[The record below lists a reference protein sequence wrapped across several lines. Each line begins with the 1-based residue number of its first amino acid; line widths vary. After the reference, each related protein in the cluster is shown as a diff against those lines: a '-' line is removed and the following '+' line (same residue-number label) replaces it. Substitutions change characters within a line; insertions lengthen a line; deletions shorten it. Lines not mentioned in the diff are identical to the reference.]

1 MKFDKKATGKKTLPV
16 TNPLWGGSVVKVR
29 AMKDNTQLQEELS
42 NRLEEIELRF
52 AHWMGRASLLG
63 LVLLPLVPG
72 SLALA
77 SIGTKFP
84 TQLDIPIWLA
94 WAIGGATALGIELL
108 GLIAVRLAL
117 KMRRFNR
124 RAVGLDVEAAPLAQG
139 YAAAV
144 LYVGTVLTLTML
156 LKIWPH
162 AALYALLPMSLL
174 GALADWIYALSS
186 DQNEREQVLRRIL
199 ADQQAALDRD
209 IDTLTAQVAELTSR
223 IVNMIDI
230 GAHEAAVAAVNAE
243 LDKATAECQRL
254 STLVVKLSDGETV
267 PQLPA
272 PTSDDSDSDN
282 RRLTKAERHA
292 ALLGRMR
299 VIVKPDDIDMSAL
312 ADEFGTSERTIRR
325 DIDELVNEQRLSING
340 VVKVL

>member
-1 MKFDKKATGKKTLPV
+1 MT
-16 TNPLWGGSVVKVR
+16 
-29 AMKDNTQLQEELS
+29 DNTILQEELS
-42 NRLEEIELRF
+42 NRLEQIELYF
-52 AHWMGRASLLG
+52 AHWMGRVSLLG

-84 TQLDIPIWLA
+84 DQLGIPGWLA

-124 RAVGLDVEAAPLAQG
+124 RAVGHDVEPAPLGQG
-139 YAAAV
+139 YAAAF

-162 AALYALLPMSLL
+162 AAVYALLPMSLL

-199 ADQQAALDRD
+199 SEQRAAADRDVMAMELRITELTTQLSTMVDRAALDTMSAECERLSRLVDNLSMRQVATASEDSDSEVGDNGSDKRLSKAERQERLLWRLRD
-209 IDTLTAQVAELTSR
+209 ID
-223 IVNMIDI
+223 
-230 GAHEAAVAAVNAE
+230 
-243 LDKATAECQRL
+243 
-254 STLVVKLSDGETV
+254 
-267 PQLPA
+267 
-272 PTSDDSDSDN
+272 
-282 RRLTKAERHA
+282 
-292 ALLGRMR
+292 
-299 VIVKPDDIDMSAL
+299 KPEDIDTDGLS
-312 ADEFGTSERTIRR
+312 DEFGTSGRTIKR
-325 DIDELVNEQRLSING
+325 DIDDLVNAGRLSVNG
-340 VVKVL
+340 VVKVM

>member
-1 MKFDKKATGKKTLPV
+1 M
-16 TNPLWGGSVVKVR
+16 
-29 AMKDNTQLQEELS
+29 DNTILQEELS
-42 NRLEEIELRF
+42 NRLEQIELYF
-52 AHWMGRASLLG
+52 AHWMGRVSLLG

-84 TQLDIPIWLA
+84 DQLGIPGWLA

-124 RAVGLDVEAAPLAQG
+124 RAVGHEVEPAPLGQG

-162 AALYALLPMSLL
+162 AAVYALLPMSLL

-199 ADQQAALDRD
+199 GEQRAAADRDVMAMELRITELTTQLSTMVDRAALD
-209 IDTLTAQVAELTSR
+209 TMSTE
-223 IVNMIDI
+223 
-230 GAHEAAVAAVNAE
+230 H
-243 LDKATAECQRL
+243 DKLQAECQRL
-254 STLVVKLSDGETV
+254 SRLVDNLS
-267 PQLPA
+267 
-272 PTSDDSDSDN
+272 
-282 RRLTKAERHA
+282 LTKAA
-292 ALLGRMR
+292 T
-299 VIVKPDDIDMSAL
+299 VDNSFD
-312 ADEFGTSERTIRR
+312 SE
-325 DIDELVNEQRLSING
+325 DGDNG
-340 VVKVL
+340 VDTLEVDTDNPAATIHDFALWQIQTDGKVNQSEIARLTGFSRPTVKKYVNGLAKVK